1 MTDILI
7 VGGGPAGLTAA
18 LYGARAGRTVTICE
32 GECMGGQIT
41 QSPQVDNYPALP
53 AVSGMALA
61 DALFDQAS
69 SAGSETV
76 FAQVTA
82 ICRREDGIFEVQTDD
97 GLLEART
104 VIFAGGAKARKL
116 GADREEDLVG
126 SGVSYCALC
135 DGAFF
140 KGQDVA
146 VVGGGSTAFADA
158 LYLAKVCRSVTL
170 IHRRDGF
177 RAEAAVVEAAKAT
190 ENLNIMTPWV
200 VTALEGEE
208 HLNALWLQNGQTGE
222 KRRLEVSGVFAA
234 IGHMPDC
241 SVIGHLAELD
251 EEGYVQ
257 AGETCETRTPG
268 LFVAGD
274 CRRKNIRQLTT
285 AMADGTAA
293 AVAACE
299 YLEQK

>member
-7 VGGGPAGLTAA
+7 IGGGPAGLTAA
-18 LYGARAGRTVTICE
+18 LYGARAGRTVTVCE

-61 DALFDQAS
+61 DALFEQAA
-69 SAGSETV
+69 SAGAETV

-82 ICRREDGIFEVQTDD
+82 LRRREDGVFEAETED
-97 GLLEART
+97 GVLEART

-116 GADREEDLVG
+116 GAQREEDLIG

-158 LYLAKVCRSVTL
+158 LYLAKVCCSVTL

-177 RAEAAVVEAAKAT
+177 RAEAAVVEAARTT
-190 ENLNIMTPWV
+190 ENLTILTPWV
-200 VTALEGEE
+200 VTALEGED
-208 HLNALWLQNGQTGE
+208 HLEGLQLQNRQTE
-222 KRRLEVSGVFAA
+222 EQKTLKVQGVFAA

-241 SVIGHLAELD
+241 SVISHLAQLD
-251 EEGYVQ
+251 EEGYAV
-257 AGETCETRTPG
+257 AGETCETATPG

>member
-7 VGGGPAGLTAA
+7 IGGGPAGLTAA
-18 LYGARAGRTVTICE
+18 LYAARAGRTVTVCE

-61 DALFDQAS
+61 DALFEQAAN
-69 SAGSETV
+69 AGAETV
-76 FAQVTA
+76 FAQVSA
-82 ICRREDGIFEVQTDD
+82 LRRREDGVFEAETDD

-116 GADREEDLVG
+116 GAEREEDLIG
-126 SGVSYCALC
+126 NGVSYCALC

-158 LYLAKVCRSVTL
+158 MYLAKVCRSVTL
-170 IHRRDGF
+170 IHRRNAF
-177 RAEAAVVEAAKAT
+177 RAEAAVVEAARKI
-190 ENLNIMTPWV
+190 ENLTILTPWV
-200 VTALEGEE
+200 VTGLEGEE
-208 HLNALWLQNGQTGE
+208 HLDALQLQNKQTGE
-222 KRRLEVSGVFAA
+222 QKRLEVQGVFAA

-241 SVIGHLAELD
+241 SVIAQLAELD
-251 EEGYVQ
+251 EEGYAV
-257 AGETCETRTPG
+257 AEETCQTKTPG

-274 CRRKNIRQLTT
+274 CRKKNIRQLTT

>member
-7 VGGGPAGLTAA
+7 IGGGPAGLTAA
-18 LYGARAGRTVTICE
+18 LYGARAGRTVTVCE

-61 DALFDQAS
+61 DALFEQAS
-69 SAGSETV
+69 SAGAETV

-82 ICRREDGIFEVQTDD
+82 LRRREDSIFEVQTDD

-104 VIFAGGAKARKL
+104 VIFAGGAKARTL
-116 GADREEDLVG
+116 GAEREEDLVG

-177 RAEAAVVEAAKAT
+177 RAEAAVVETAKAT
-190 ENLNIMTPWV
+190 ENLTILTPWV

-208 HLNALWLQNGQTGE
+208 HLEGLQLENRQTGE
-222 KRRLEVSGVFAA
+222 QKRLEVQGVFAA

-241 SVIGHLAELD
+241 SVISQLAELD
-251 EEGYVQ
+251 EDGYAV
-257 AGETCETRTPG
+257 AGETCETKTPG

-274 CRRKNIRQLTT
+274 CRKKNIRQLTT

-293 AVAACE
+293 AVVACE
-299 YLEQK
+299 YLEQ

>member
-7 VGGGPAGLTAA
+7 IGGGPAGLTAA
-18 LYGARAGRTVTICE
+18 LYGARAGRTVTVCE

-61 DALFDQAS
+61 DALFEQAA
-69 SAGSETV
+69 SAGAGTV

-82 ICRREDGIFEVQTDD
+82 LRRREDGVFEAETED
-97 GLLEART
+97 GLLEARA

-116 GADREEDLVG
+116 GADREEELVG

-177 RAEAAVVEAAKAT
+177 RAEAAVVEAARKV
-190 ENLNIMTPWV
+190 ENLTILTPWV

-208 HLNALWLQNGQTGE
+208 HLEALQLENKQTGE
-222 KRRLEVSGVFAA
+222 QRKLNVQGVFAA

-241 SVIGHLAELD
+241 SVIAHLAEVD
-251 EEGYVQ
+251 AEGYAV
-257 AGETCETRTPG
+257 AGETCETKTPG

-274 CRRKNIRQLTT
+274 CRKKGIRQLTT

-299 YLEQK
+299 YLEK

>member
-1 MTDILI
+1 MIDILI
-7 VGGGPAGLTAA
+7 IGGGPAGLTAA
-18 LYGARAGRTVTICE
+18 LYGARAGRTVTVCE

-61 DALFDQAS
+61 DALFEQAA
-69 SAGSETV
+69 SAGAETV

-82 ICRREDGIFEVQTDD
+82 VRRLADGTFEVETDD
-97 GLLEART
+97 GPVQAKT
-104 VIFAGGAKARKL
+104 VIFAGGAKARPL
-116 GADREEDLVG
+116 GADREEELVG

-146 VVGGGSTAFADA
+146 VVGGGSTAFGDA

-170 IHRRDGF
+170 IHRRAGF
-177 RAEAAVVEAAKAT
+177 RAEAAVVETARNT
-190 ENLNIMTPWV
+190 ENLQIMTPWV
-200 VTALEGEE
+200 VAALEGEDRLE
-208 HLNALWLQNGQTGE
+208 ALLLQNRETGE
-222 KRRLEVSGVFAA
+222 EQRLAVSGVFAA
-234 IGHMPDC
+234 IGHMPNCHVLGDL
-241 SVIGHLAELD
+241 VQLN
-251 EEGYVQ
+251 EEGYAV
-257 AGETCETRTPG
+257 AGEDCITQTPG

-274 CRRKNIRQLTT
+274 CRTKSIRQLTT

>member
-7 VGGGPAGLTAA
+7 IGGGPAGLTAA
-18 LYGARAGRTVTICE
+18 LYGARAGRTVTVCE

-61 DALFDQAS
+61 DALFEQAA
-69 SAGSETV
+69 SAGAETV

-82 ICRREDGIFEVQTDD
+82 LRRREDGIFEAETED
-97 GLLEART
+97 GLLEARA

-116 GADREEDLVG
+116 GADREEELVG

-177 RAEAAVVEAAKAT
+177 RAEAAVVEAARKV
-190 ENLNIMTPWV
+190 ENLTILTPWV

-208 HLNALWLQNGQTGE
+208 HLEALQLENKQTGE
-222 KRRLEVSGVFAA
+222 QRKLNVQGVFAA

-241 SVIGHLAELD
+241 SVIAHLAEVD
-251 EEGYVQ
+251 AEGYAV
-257 AGETCETRTPG
+257 AGETCETKTPG

-274 CRRKNIRQLTT
+274 CRKKGIRQLTT

-299 YLEQK
+299 YLEK